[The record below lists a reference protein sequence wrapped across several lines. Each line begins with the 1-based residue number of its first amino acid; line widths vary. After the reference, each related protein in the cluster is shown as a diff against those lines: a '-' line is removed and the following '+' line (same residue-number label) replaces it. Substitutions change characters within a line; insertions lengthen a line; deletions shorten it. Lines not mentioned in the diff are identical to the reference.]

1 MSEISIV
8 LRVSR
13 RRRGSPSLPP
23 LLGHHRADRLIRRLI
38 AVFSLSAGPL
48 SFVFPFLLLVS
59 L

>member
-23 LLGHHRADRLIRRLI
+23 LPGHHRADRLIRRLI

>member
-13 RRRGSPSLPP
+13 RRHGSPSLPP
-23 LLGHHRADRLIRRLI
+23 LPGHHRADRLIRRLI